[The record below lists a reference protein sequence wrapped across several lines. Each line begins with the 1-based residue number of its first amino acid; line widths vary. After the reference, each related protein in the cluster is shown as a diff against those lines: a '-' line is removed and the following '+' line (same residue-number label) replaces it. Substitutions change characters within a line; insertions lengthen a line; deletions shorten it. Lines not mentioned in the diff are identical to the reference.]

1 MANEA
6 NNGAVASPI
15 AVMAPIWEVLAAA
28 TSNAL
33 LPLPRAPVTVLSPD
47 TLMPG
52 PALRRGLDAV
62 ASGKTFLLDV
72 IVRP

>member
-6 NNGAVASPI
+6 KNGAVASPI
-15 AVMAPIWEVLAAA
+15 AVVAPI
-28 TSNAL
+28 S
-33 LPLPRAPVTVLSPD
+33 PMTVLSPD
-47 TLMPG
+47 TLMLG